1 VGRACLLLGRLDEAR
16 RLGSRAVEFSR
27 HQPGFTAHA
36 LRLLGDIATHPDWFD
51 AESGAAYYREGLALA
66 QLHGMRPLVAH
77 CHHGLGELY
86 RRIGETEHAQES
98 LTIATTMYREMEMSF
113 WLEQGRRYDEI
124 Q

>member
-1 VGRACLLLGRLDEAR
+1 MGPARYSDKNCGIPRLMEPLEEDWLHREA
-16 RLGSRAVEFSR
+16 
-27 HQPGFTAHA
+27 
-36 LRLLGDIATHPDWFD
+36 
-51 AESGAAYYREGLALA
+51 LALA